1 MDRGVVVV
9 EVVCVCR
16 RALRGVSR
24 WFRWWGAVTC
34 LCGIRGTGIGQR
46 AVGSVQPEVQFD
58 AVSIMSA
65 LLRCSEAARLY
76 RSCVRHSARSV
87 GSVGAI
93 DLMNASAVGPRRA
106 PASRERRG

>member
-1 MDRGVVVV
+1 MC
-9 EVVCVCR
+9 VCVAGRCG
-16 RALRGVSR
+16 AFRGGFV
-24 WFRWWGAVTC
+24 GGVQLC

-76 RSCVRHSARSV
+76 RSCVRHSARLV
-87 GSVGAI
+87 GSVGAV
-93 DLMNASAVGPRRA
+93 DLMNASTVGPQR
-106 PASRERRG
+106 PPHPPPSRTRGG